1 MPCKCHTCTCE
12 RVRTARLTC
21 ASAVLRGASRGCA
34 RSVVNLHVA
43 RPVLVNTMTTAFDGS
58 GNAVR
63 RVPPPCDVCAFVR
76 QPRAQ
81 PRRIASSA
89 GASFVWPDDVEEMVY
104 VLVRS
109 ELIKQR
115 RKRAASSLTRYALA
129 RLTRRWFLAIRT
141 PWRLQGRTLLWPHA
155 AAMHVSWDVLRAA
168 LPGSK
173 IFGQY
178 VRPNSA
184 WQHMLVAS
192 VHRGE
197 MWPAEPMRDWH
208 RRVPPA
214 YYYLWRYMCK

>member
-1 MPCKCHTCTCE
+1 M
-12 RVRTARLTC
+12 
-21 ASAVLRGASRGCA
+21 
-34 RSVVNLHVA
+34 
-43 RPVLVNTMTTAFDGS
+43 
-58 GNAVR
+58 
-63 RVPPPCDVCAFVR
+63 
-76 QPRAQ
+76 
-81 PRRIASSA
+81 
-89 GASFVWPDDVEEMVY
+89 WPDDVEEMVY

-115 RKRAASSLTRYALA
+115 RKRAAPSLTRYALA

-141 PWRLQGRTLLWPHA
+141 PWRSQGHTLLWPHA
-155 AAMHVSWDVLRAA
+155 VAMHVSWDVLRAA

-178 VRPNSA
+178 VRPNSE

-197 MWPAEPMRDWH
+197 MWPVEPMRDWH

-214 YYYLWRYMCK
+214 YYYLWRYVSKGLIPGA

>member
-1 MPCKCHTCTCE
+1 M
-12 RVRTARLTC
+12 
-21 ASAVLRGASRGCA
+21 
-34 RSVVNLHVA
+34 
-43 RPVLVNTMTTAFDGS
+43 
-58 GNAVR
+58 
-63 RVPPPCDVCAFVR
+63 
-76 QPRAQ
+76 
-81 PRRIASSA
+81 
-89 GASFVWPDDVEEMVY
+89 WPDDVEEMVY

-129 RLTRRWFLAIRT
+129 GLTRRWFLAIRT

-178 VRPNSA
+178 VRPNSE

-214 YYYLWRYMCK
+214 YYYLWRYVSKGLQ